1 MSIERK
7 LMDLVRRSNAARPG
21 MTGQC
26 EVSACYIQDP
36 DPTKSRC
43 IGPGV
48 TKKQCDEVGGRF
60 ARVSRSVEGHQSGC
74 PSVGDL
80 CKSLMIQP
88 PEMD

>member
-26 EVSACYIQDP
+26 EISACYIPHP
-36 DPTKSRC
+36 DPTKVRC
-43 IGPGV
+43 FGHA
-48 TKKQCDEVGGRF
+48 TKEKCEAAGGRF
-60 ARVSRSVEGHQSGC
+60 GRISRSVEGNQSGC

-80 CKSLMIQP
+80 CRDLAIEP